1 MLRTKALFI
10 AITIAL
16 SIFSGC
22 AKSTE
27 GIAIQVNNE
36 IITIEDYEREF
47 EVYKNLYER
56 QYGEDA
62 LSQEGIN
69 GKTIAEDLRDNII
82 SKLITEAIIE
92 KDSRD
97 KNFQITE
104 KNLQESMDEYKEG
117 IGGEEKYL
125 EFLDNNNL
133 TEEFFIENL
142 RKTLLLEKHKDN
154 IMKDFEVSEDEAI
167 KYFNG
172 NKEDIVEIR
181 ASHIL
186 FSNEEDAKRVKEQLT
201 NGGDF
206 EELAK
211 QESLDSVSAIN
222 GGDLGYFSRGSRIP
236 EFEEKAFGLETG
248 QISDVL
254 KTEVGYHII
263 LVKDKKEDYKE
274 LKDKTITIIKEE
286 KYIDYLGSLRENAK
300 ITVYID

>member
-1 MLRTKALFI
+1 MIKNRVLLIGIMVSMLLFT
-10 AITIAL
+10 A
-16 SIFSGC
+16 C
-22 AKSTE
+22 AKNTE
-27 GIAIQVNNE
+27 EIAIQINKE
-36 IITIEDYEREF
+36 IVTIEEYEEEF

-62 LSQEGIN
+62 LSQVGIN
-69 GKTIAEDLRDNII
+69 GKTIAEELRDNII
-82 SKLITEAIIE
+82 SKLITETLIE
-92 KDSRD
+92 KESRD
-97 KNFQITE
+97 KNFEISDE
-104 KNLQESMDEYKEG
+104 VLQESIDEYKEG
-117 IGGEEKYL
+117 IGGQEKYL
-125 EFLDNNNL
+125 EFLDNNSL
-133 TEEFFIENL
+133 TEEFFRENL

-154 IMKDFEVSEDEAI
+154 IMKAFEVTEDESI
-167 KYFNG
+167 KYFNA

-186 FSNEEDAKRVKEQLT
+186 FSNEEDAKRVLDQLR

-236 EFEEKAFGLETG
+236 EFEEKAFNLDMG

-263 LVKDKKEDYKE
+263 LVQDKREDYKD
-274 LKDKTITIIKEE
+274 LKEKTITMIKEQ
-286 KYIDYLGSLRENAK
+286 KYIDYLESLRENAK
-300 ITVYID
+300 ITVYI